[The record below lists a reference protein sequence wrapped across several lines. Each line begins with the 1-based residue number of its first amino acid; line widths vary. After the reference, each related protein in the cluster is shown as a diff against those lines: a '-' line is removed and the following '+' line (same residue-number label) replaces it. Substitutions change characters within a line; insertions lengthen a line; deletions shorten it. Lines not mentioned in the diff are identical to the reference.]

1 MTSALRKVR
10 TRTTRTIARFFFST
24 RLSSRH
30 AGVMRDHAIRAC
42 AIRLIWLLAA
52 LVLISPGLAEAERK
66 VVILRVEGKVDAF
79 TRKQIEY
86 QLLEIARRVDPK
98 ASQVD
103 FSFSDA
109 AAVSNCTGDL
119 AKCKEA
125 VLEEFGVDEMLI
137 GTAEPMPPRSLSVT
151 VRRASKGKP
160 IQTTTF
166 TAVSDTLDAE
176 VVAKVG
182 PWYGAAPKST
192 TEPVPTKPPPS
203 VSTTAPR
210 PTTAEPA
217 PTTRDAPDLSPAAP
231 ERQPPGPA
239 IVEPAVESTSTRS
252 DVDGGVRVG
261 RGYVVGAIGGGVL
274 ATVGLV
280 LWSSARSTQD
290 EIDRAP
296 IGTAAELRRLQD
308 LEATGRS
315 YALWGNVAVITGVAV
330 GAACGYLYWR
340 ERRRARSQVA
350 IVPTVHAHGV
360 GLTLTFGGLP

>member
-1 MTSALRKVR
+1 
-10 TRTTRTIARFFFST
+10 
-24 RLSSRH
+24 
-30 AGVMRDHAIRAC
+30 MRDHANRCC

-52 LVLISPGLAEAERK
+52 LVLIAPGLAEAERK

-86 QLLEIARRVDPK
+86 QLLEIARRVDRK
-98 ASQVD
+98 ASQVE

-109 AAVSNCTGDL
+109 AAVSNCTGEL
-119 AKCKEA
+119 VTCKEA
-125 VLEEFGVDEMLI
+125 VLEEFGVDELLI
-137 GTAEPMPPRSLSVT
+137 GTAEPMPNRSVSVT

-160 IQTTTF
+160 TQTTTF
-166 TAVSDTLDAE
+166 TATSDALDAE
-176 VVAKVG
+176 VVANVG

-192 TEPVPTKPPPS
+192 PKSTTEPVTTRPPPLA
-203 VSTTAPR
+203 TTTEPTAGDDAAP
-210 PTTAEPA
+210 
-217 PTTRDAPDLSPAAP
+217 SPAAP
-231 ERQPPGPA
+231 EPPPPGPA
-239 IVEPAVESTSTRS
+239 TVESPVESTSTRGE
-252 DVDGGVRVG
+252 VDGGPRVG

-296 IGTAAELRRLQD
+296 IGTAGELRRLQD

-330 GAACGYLYWR
+330 GVACGYLYWR
-340 ERRRARSQVA
+340 ERRRARSQIA
-350 IVPTVHAHGV
+350 IVPTVHPHGV